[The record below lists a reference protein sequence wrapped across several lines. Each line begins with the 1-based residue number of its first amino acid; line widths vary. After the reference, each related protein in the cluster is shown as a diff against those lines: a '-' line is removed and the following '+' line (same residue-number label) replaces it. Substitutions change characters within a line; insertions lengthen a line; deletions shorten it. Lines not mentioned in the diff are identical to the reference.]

1 MTIDYNN
8 TSLDYIK
15 EVYPDLDQY
24 SLDFLN
30 ELDQKV
36 LHLHKAQVPLELIRY
51 LLRYDFTPERV
62 NASYKKQK
70 LNSAAQT
77 TFLKLEDCF
86 NRGLTAKEA
95 SMELRLTLNTV
106 KYSYAFNWPK
116 EKTHSSSGQLLV
128 K

>member
-1 MTIDYNN
+1 MTIDYSN
-8 TSLDYIK
+8 TNPDYIK

-62 NASYKKQK
+62 NTSYKKQK
-70 LNSAAQT
+70 LSSATQA

-95 SMELRLTLNTV
+95 ALELRLTLRTI
-106 KYSYAFNWPK
+106 KYNYPFTWPK
-116 EKTHSSSGQLLV
+116 EKTHNSLGQLLV